1 MNNFKKIGL
10 TALASVLVSA
20 SANAAEL
27 SVTGGASIGFAG
39 EEEQD
44 TGNGWSMNDGLTFSA
59 TTELDNGMTIT
70 AKQIIDSSDGA
81 EGAIMDTRILTVDMG
96 DNGVFT
102 FSGTGGSSV
111 LGMIDDTTPT
121 AYEESWDMIT
131 GADIRV
137 TGIGGDNMMHYA
149 KSDILLDGLTLSA
162 SYVPSDNQTQI
173 ESSADYGLKY
183 VSEMDS
189 GTLTVNAATGETN
202 ATANSVDK
210 TILGANFASE
220 TGFSIGI
227 TMSEHDTEESGAD
240 KDFQAIGLSYQL
252 TPETAV
258 SVNTSTVEFESTSKS
273 DQEAMS
279 FSVSHVMGSMT
290 LKGAHT
296 SIDNVA
302 GTAANDRSGYD
313 LSLAFAF

>member
-70 AKQIIDSSDGA
+70 AKQIIDSSDGTG
-81 EGAIMDTRILTVDMG
+81 GAIMDTRILTVDMG

-137 TGIGGDNMMHYA
+137 SGIGGDNMMHYA
-149 KSDILLDGLTLSA
+149 NSSLMDGLTLSA

-173 ESSADYGLKY
+173 ESSSDYGLKY
-183 VSEMDS
+183 VSEMDA
-189 GTLTVNAATGETN
+189 GTLTINAATGETN
-202 ATANSVDK
+202 ATANTVDK
-210 TILGANFASE
+210 TIMGANFASE

-227 TMSEHDTEESGAD
+227 TMSEHDSEEANAD
-240 KDFQAIGLSYQL
+240 KDFQAVGLSYAL
-252 TPETAV
+252 TPETSV

-273 DQEAMS
+273 DQEATS